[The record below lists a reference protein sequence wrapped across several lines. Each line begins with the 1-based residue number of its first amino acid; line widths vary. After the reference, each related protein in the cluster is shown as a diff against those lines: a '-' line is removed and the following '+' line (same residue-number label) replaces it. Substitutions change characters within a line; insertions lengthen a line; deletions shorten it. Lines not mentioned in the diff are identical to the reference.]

1 MDQNTDNPSP
11 TDENQPQQNTP
22 QESQPAAEQPQTPP
36 QPEQISPE
44 QPPVFGLPQTTDVG
58 GEPSKDAK
66 MWGMFCHL
74 SALAMFTSIPF
85 ANVIAPL
92 ILWLIKK
99 DDFKFVDNQGK
110 EALNFQISIAIYA
123 LACIPLFFIFIG
135 FFLFVALGIFNLV
148 MIVIASIEAN
158 KGNAYRYPLCIR
170 LVK

>member
-11 TDENQPQQNTP
+11 INENQPQSNTP
-22 QESQPAAEQPQTPP
+22 QESPPAAEQPQSPP
-36 QPEQISPE
+36 QPEQTAVE
-44 QPPVFGLPQTTDVG
+44 PPMAEVTE
-58 GEPSKDAK
+58 EPSKDAK

-123 LACIPLFFIFIG
+123 LACIPLFFIIIG
-135 FFLFVALGIFNLV
+135 AFLFMALAIFNLV
-148 MIVIASIEAN
+148 MIIIASIEAN

>member
-11 TDENQPQQNTP
+11 TDENQPQPNTP
-22 QESQPAAEQPQTPP
+22 QESPPVAEQPQTPP
-36 QPEQISPE
+36 QAEQAAVE
-44 QPPVFGLPQTTDVG
+44 PPTAEPT
-58 GEPSKDAK
+58 GEPSKDAR

-99 DDFKFVDNQGK
+99 DDFKFVDDQGK

-123 LACIPLFFIFIG
+123 LACIPLFFIVIG
-135 FFLFVALGIFNLV
+135 AFLFMALAIFNLV
-148 MIVIASIEAN
+148 MIIIASIEAN
-158 KGNAYRYPLCIR
+158 KGNSYQYPLCIR
-170 LVK
+170 LIK

>member
-1 MDQNTDNPSP
+1 MDQNMDNPNP
-11 TDENQPQQNTP
+11 TDENQPQSNAP
-22 QESQPAAEQPQTPP
+22 QESQPATEQPQTPP
-36 QPEQISPE
+36 PEQTTPE
-44 QPPVFGLPQTTDVG
+44 QPPAPEPPTAELA

-123 LACIPLFFIFIG
+123 IACIPLFFIFIG
-135 FFLFVALGIFNLV
+135 FFLFVALAIFNLV
-148 MIVIASIEAN
+148 MIIIASIEAN
-158 KGNAYRYPLCIR
+158 KGNSYRYPLCIR

>member
-1 MDQNTDNPSP
+1 MDQNMDNSSP
-11 TDENQPQQNTP
+11 TDENQPQPTTP
-22 QESQPAAEQPQTPP
+22 QEPQPAAEQPQTPP
-36 QPEQISPE
+36 QPATTPE
-44 QPPVFGLPQTTDVG
+44 PPVVEST

-123 LACIPLFFIFIG
+123 LACIPLFFIIIG
-135 FFLFVALGIFNLV
+135 AFLFMALAIFNLV
-148 MIVIASIEAN
+148 MIIIASIEAN
-158 KGNAYRYPLCIR
+158 KGTAYRYPLCIR
-170 LVK
+170 LIK

>member
-1 MDQNTDNPSP
+1 MDNPNP
-11 TDENQPQQNTP
+11 TDENQPQSNAP
-22 QESQPAAEQPQTPP
+22 QESQPATEQPQTPP
-36 QPEQISPE
+36 PEQTTPE
-44 QPPVFGLPQTTDVG
+44 QPPAPEPPTAEPA

-123 LACIPLFFIFIG
+123 IACIPLFFIFIG
-135 FFLFVALGIFNLV
+135 FFLFVALAIFNLV
-148 MIVIASIEAN
+148 MIIIASIEAN
-158 KGNAYRYPLCIR
+158 KGNSYRYPLCIR